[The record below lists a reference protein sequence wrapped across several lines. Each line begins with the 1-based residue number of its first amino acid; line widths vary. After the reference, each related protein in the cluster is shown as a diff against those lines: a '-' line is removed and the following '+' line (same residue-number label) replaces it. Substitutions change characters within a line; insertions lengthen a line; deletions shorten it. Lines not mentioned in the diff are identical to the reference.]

1 MNVLAPLI
9 GTTISLGTVI
19 YHTGKHAYM
28 LENLGFTV
36 NAMEKKDKEYNSLL
50 YDMKT
55 NIGIMNEKL
64 HNIEEDIKEIKSKIK

>member
-1 MNVLAPLI
+1 
-9 GTTISLGTVI
+9 
-19 YHTGKHAYM
+19 
-28 LENLGFTV
+28 
-36 NAMEKKDKEYNSLL
+36 MEKKDKEYNSLL